1 MAEGAERIVDGVDR
15 LAAAWVVAAV
25 TRIVDAWGRLTPE
38 VRAATID
45 AARVAGEAA
54 RTRVVEELR
63 ALVALDVADQ
73 RTTPLAVVRTLQRE
87 ATDVLRAADIPAV
100 ERDEFDSRA
109 FPDDMYGI
117 VPLGIGELGD
127 DELGGALLAW
137 GLGKTGV
144 LREGKNN
151 D

>member
-15 LAAAWVVAAV
+15 LAAAWVVGAV

-54 RTRVVEELR
+54 RTRVVDELR
-63 ALVALDVADQ
+63 ALFALDVADQ

-117 VPLGIGELGD
+117 VPLSIAELGD